1 MSAFDAA
8 ELKKIEEAATKAVT
22 EIKALVE
29 KQSEEIKAYGETTKA
44 TAEALAKAEKS
55 LDQVAADY
63 KGLNERLGKIE
74 AKGNRPGFGGD
85 AEQKT
90 AGQQFVESEV
100 YKSYIEAGARGESR
114 AVVLK
119 DITNGSGSAGPL
131 LTPFLRQEI
140 LRDPDQP
147 LFVAQ
152 LVQTIPVN
160 TDAVQ
165 IFRELAFTNNAGFQ
179 AGHLQSKPK
188 SDITFESDTLAIQ
201 TLAHH
206 IIASRQILADVQRM
220 RSYIDNRLWYGLQ
233 LVKDTQMLYG
243 DGQGQNF
250 TGMFVDSAV
259 PDIGGVTAPSSGATE
274 AAAMIDHVRSGI
286 TRLQKNNY
294 YNVSGLI
301 MSPDDWQTIET
312 AKGSDGHYVWVSVQ
326 EGGTPRLWRVP
337 VVVSN
342 AIQDHDFIMGD
353 FTLAATLYQRE
364 GYSVRLSEHHAN
376 LFVQNG
382 VAILGEER
390 LGFGIELP
398 LALVKGTFEPA
409 T

>member
-1 MSAFDAA
+1 MSANDAIELKAVQEAA
-8 ELKKIEEAATKAVT
+8 EKAVG
-22 EIKALVE
+22 EIKTLVE
-29 KQSEEIKAYGETTKA
+29 KQMAEIRATGETTKA

-63 KGLNERLGKIE
+63 KGLSERLGKIE
-74 AKGNRPGFGGD
+74 AKGNRPGFNGQ
-85 AEQKT
+85 EEVKT
-90 AGQQFVESEV
+90 AGQQFIESEI
-100 YKSYIEAGARGESR
+100 YKSYIEGGARGESR
-114 AVVLK
+114 PVVMK
-119 DITNGSGSAGPL
+119 DITGGPSSAGPL

-140 LRDPDQP
+140 FRNPDQP
-147 LFVAQ
+147 LFVSQ

-165 IFRELAFTNNAGFQ
+165 IFRELLFTNNAGWQ
-179 AGHLQSKPK
+179 PGQLGTKPK

-201 TLAHH
+201 TLAHY

-233 LVKDTQMLYG
+233 LVKDTQILYG
-243 DGQGQNF
+243 DGTGQNF
-250 TGMFVDSAV
+250 TGMFVDPAV
-259 PDIGGVTAPSSGATE
+259 TDIGGVTPPTSGATQ
-274 AAAMIDHVRSGI
+274 AAAMIDHFRSGI
-286 TRLQKNNY
+286 TALQKNNY
-294 YNVSGLI
+294 YNVTGAV

-326 EGGTPRLWRVP
+326 DGGTPRLWRVP
-337 VVVSN
+337 VIVSN
-342 AIQDHDFIMGD
+342 AIQDSDFILGD
-353 FTLAATLYQRE
+353 FNLAATLYQRE
-364 GYSVRLSEHHAN
+364 GYQVRLSEHHAN

-398 LALVKGTFEPA
+398 LALVKGTFEA
-409 T
+409 GS